1 MAAIA
6 AIAPNGE
13 VSDKLPVGGV
23 LGKYAPPKRDRASP
37 VSQNAVFNDYRKV
50 RGFDALITGC
60 FRSQRKSAA
69 AKLTVRTDHMTDLST
84 LVVGGTKVLLKTMY
98 AALLGVVVG
107 GVCGAAILSFGALI
121 GKSGTT
127 GTDYVGYWDV
137 SLVWLGLLYGG
148 FFGLVVAPLGYVLA
162 RRVGIR
168 RAFWPA
174 TTGTLIGGLLGA
186 FGAEPLAVG
195 TALGGFILGLLWANR
210 GSV

>member
-1 MAAIA
+1 
-6 AIAPNGE
+6 
-13 VSDKLPVGGV
+13 
-23 LGKYAPPKRDRASP
+23 
-37 VSQNAVFNDYRKV
+37 
-50 RGFDALITGC
+50 
-60 FRSQRKSAA
+60 
-69 AKLTVRTDHMTDLST
+69 MTDLST
-84 LVVGGTKVLLKTMY
+84 LVGGGTKVLLKTMY

-107 GVCGAAILSFGALI
+107 GGCGAAILSFGALI

-148 FFGLVVAPLGYVLA
+148 FFGLVVAPLGYVLLA